1 MKRMMKK
8 IIAALLV
15 AISIVPFAGCFEYE
29 QPEWVKQK
37 LCDHVYDE
45 EEIVREATCGRNG
58 SVMKICSDCGDTKL
72 VTIKATGMHAFDAGV
87 AYNDSILYTCLVCGE
102 TKMEE
107 VAFQEVSFTT
117 GKITDTWYRVY
128 FNRLAEDLDAGKLP
142 DGITNMTVEFTSTE
156 NILTN
161 DTEKFVLVVNPA
173 GIGLLYYDVP
183 HAAYTDD
190 IVVEWH
196 QDLGYVDF
204 YIPSGTVLTT
214 PETGGYP
221 ANYNGELTA
230 QHEWSINEALSP
242 YVFQLKNKK

>member
-72 VTIKATGMHAFDAGV
+72 VTIKATEMHAFDAGV

-107 VAFQEVSFTT
+107 VNEPVVTEVQAMVGDKVVGNWFRIYANSNPVPGNNVYAATYIKVGSYSLEFGYNASMNQEIFSISVGGSGASANCEAVLQTRTGENERGRYVDISFTEGTFTYKHFTDEVT
-117 GKITDTWYRVY
+117 GEITSETTISAVSEGEIYR
-128 FNRLAEDLDAGKLP
+128 LEIK
-142 DGITNMTVEFTSTE
+142 
-156 NILTN
+156 
-161 DTEKFVLVVNPA
+161 
-173 GIGLLYYDVP
+173 
-183 HAAYTDD
+183 
-190 IVVEWH
+190 
-196 QDLGYVDF
+196 
-204 YIPSGTVLTT
+204 
-214 PETGGYP
+214 
-221 ANYNGELTA
+221 
-230 QHEWSINEALSP
+230 
-242 YVFQLKNKK
+242 

>member
-29 QPEWVKQK
+29 QPEWLKQK

-58 SVMKICSDCGDTKL
+58 RVMKICSACGDTKL

-107 VAFQEVSFTT
+107 VNEPVVTEVQAMVGDKVVGNWFRIYANSNPIPGNNAYNSTYIKVGSYNLEFGYTASMNQTTFSISLGGGNAHANCEAVLQTRTGENERGRYVDISFTEGTFTYKHFTEDAT
-117 GKITDTWYRVY
+117 GEITAETTISEVQGVSVYR
-128 FNRLAEDLDAGKLP
+128 LE
-142 DGITNMTVEFTSTE
+142 
-156 NILTN
+156 
-161 DTEKFVLVVNPA
+161 
-173 GIGLLYYDVP
+173 
-183 HAAYTDD
+183 
-190 IVVEWH
+190 
-196 QDLGYVDF
+196 
-204 YIPSGTVLTT
+204 
-214 PETGGYP
+214 
-221 ANYNGELTA
+221 
-230 QHEWSINEALSP
+230 IN
-242 YVFQLKNKK
+242 